1 MTNQRKSNR
10 LDENGTDINEDHTQL
25 LVRQP
30 YHPGIAE
37 FNKKMAKKLGLH
49 RSSSPSPTSPSPFE
63 VPNWVLE
70 CNQYDGF

>member
-37 FNKKMAKKLGLH
+37 
-49 RSSSPSPTSPSPFE
+49 
-63 VPNWVLE
+63 
-70 CNQYDGF
+70 